1 MKTNE
6 DTSLKKEIKIHGITI
21 RKMPNGA
28 YFRAINTLKELP
40 NNFIEALDLEEGKQL
55 SDLLDTKN
63 IGNLI
68 VKLLAI
74 LPDFTM
80 DFLSE
85 LMEIEKDK
93 LENELTPVETIE
105 IVKKF
110 WEINKLSDFFMLVK
124 PMLSKMIPILPIGF
138 NVPSQSVSKLE

>member
-6 DTSLKKEIKIHGITI
+6 DTSLKKEIKMHGVTI

-40 NNFIEALDLEEGKQL
+40 NNFIETLGLEEGKQL

-63 IGNLI
+63 IGNLV

-85 LMEIEKDK
+85 LMEIEKNK

-110 WEINKLSDFFMLVK
+110 WEINKLSDFFMLAK
-124 PMLSKMIPILPIGF
+124 PILSKMIPILPIGF
-138 NVPSQSVSKLE
+138 NVPSQSVSK